1 MRLLQDRFGIEYS
14 EDLKSSVKF
23 VHLKKRG
30 LVEAD
35 RYPRFTML
43 GQSLG
48 SMLMTWEALR
58 AYNPDVFIDT
68 TGFAFS
74 YLLAKGVA
82 QCRVIAYTHYPTIT
96 AVRCCTGALV
106 ACYLLVELHVTLTHT
121 MPIHESKTGHVEA
134 CP

>member
-96 AVRCCTGALV
+96 AVRCSAALGRLSL
-106 ACYLLVELHVTLTHT
+106 ATCWWTCL
-121 MPIHESKTGHVEA
+121 
-134 CP
+134 